1 MRCAQA
7 MATCRGC
14 WRQHRRTDWLDSR
27 HCSWHGACN
36 VTTPRLP
43 ARLSIQASQTDVAR
57 ETHYRSGQIEICHTS
72 SSSRLS
78 VIDAATVRSF
88 VIYISTACPV
98 SNNPFVPWRRRLGR
112 CLQWSLHKL
121 VSFVFA
127 SDTQCLECP
136 LQHNSKQLESVHC
149 VAVEFHVFNTG
160 IVVIHAIIIVVWTIL
175 CASARALIKRNFCF
189 SKIVSQN
196 DAKIWNLFIRKQ
208 NLYVTIVMWRCIGWF
223 YTHYNIPLLG
233 RSFCFKTQF
242 YFCRF
247 LQHCGTS
254 QNYTVNYRVS
264 VSARRLW
271 TVLFV
276 YYVTLWYF
284 NLYFSLL
291 YR

>member
-1 MRCAQA
+1 MCTSDGD
-7 MATCRGC
+7 M
-14 WRQHRRTDWLDSR
+14 
-27 HCSWHGACN
+27 SWMLA
-36 VTTPRLP
+36 TTPADGLTRQPSLLVTWCLQRHDASP
-43 ARLSIQASQTDVAR
+43 ACPAQYPSQSDGCGPRDTLSFGPNWDLSYIVVVALIGNWCR
-57 ETHYRSGQIEICHTS
+57 DR
-72 SSSRLS
+72 
-78 VIDAATVRSF
+78 AFVR
-88 VIYISTACPV
+88 YLHLHCPV
-98 SNNPFVPWRRRLGR
+98 SNNPFVLWRRRLGR
-112 CLQWSLHKL
+112 CCLQWSLHKL